1 MSVRHR
7 RQLVSRAEIIEA
19 LWSKDVFVDVETGVN
34 TAVSKV
40 RQALHDSADAAA
52 FIETVPGK
60 GYRFIASVAASHGSS
75 DRPSPVKLAVLPFEN
90 IGHDPEREYLADGL
104 TEERTGEMR
113 RGSGL
118 DTPSGVPTVM
128 AGCPERERTSG
139 VMAAFSSV
147 ALT

>member
-1 MSVRHR
+1 MPDDRQTYRFREFELDVGGYELRRSGRPVRLERLPMDLLILLVRHR

-60 GYRFIASVAASHGSS
+60 GYRFIASVAASHGSP

-90 IGHDPEREYLADGL
+90 IGHDTERVGEGFLAGDHG
-104 TEERTGEMR
+104 G
-113 RGSGL
+113 
-118 DTPSGVPTVM
+118 
-128 AGCPERERTSG
+128 
-139 VMAAFSSV
+139 
-147 ALT
+147 